1 MDNSFESFVNEME
14 MPYNPKHRVTLRTRK
29 NVKPVAVNALLKE
42 WQEEILK
49 REIDPYGEKKKNE

>member
-1 MDNSFESFVNEME
+1 

-49 REIDPYGEKKKNE
+49 REIDPYGEKKKTQ